1 MQHEHDLY
9 EMIDAVKKARE
20 LVQQPAFDEF
30 RGAEMSPGAAY
41 QSDKDIADM
50 LRNKIETAY
59 HPSCTCRMGYD
70 DLAVTDSHFKV
81 HGIEGV
87 RVIDASSMPRI
98 VSANLNAPIQMMA
111 GRAADF
117 ILRKRPLMPL
127 YLQYENKS
135 TKEQHNRVSD

>member
-41 QSDKDIADM
+41 QSDKDIANM
-50 LRNKIETAY
+50 LRKKIETAY

-70 DLAVTDSHFKV
+70 DLAVTDSQFKV

-117 ILRKRPLMPL
+117 ILHKRPLMPL

-135 TKEQHNRVSD
+135 SKEHHNRVGD